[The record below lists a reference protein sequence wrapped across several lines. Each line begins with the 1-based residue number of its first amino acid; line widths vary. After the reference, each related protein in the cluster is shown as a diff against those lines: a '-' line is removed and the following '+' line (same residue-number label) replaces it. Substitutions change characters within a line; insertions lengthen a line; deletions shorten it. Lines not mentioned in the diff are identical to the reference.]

1 MAIRMRRTAIA
12 SSTAL
17 LLCLGVVGTANA
29 DQGVSASPTS
39 GADQAAGSDSNAE
52 DDTVVGTA
60 PPQEPEEQITE
71 VPDAGVDD
79 EPTYTGKPTPGDTP
93 NRPDCGQASFVY
105 KPKTQNGKYHKGVG
119 PTNAN
124 YNGTSRTARSTFT
137 SEVTGEVG
145 VAVQGEL
152 ETSVNVMLANIRA
165 KWQVTVTTKLTA
177 KLGNS
182 IAVDTPPRK
191 TTHAKYGVY
200 RLKHTGVSYVI
211 HTNCTTS
218 PEKKVVSYSPYR
230 VGWYLWES

>member
-1 MAIRMRRTAIA
+1 MGIRMRRTAIA

-29 DQGVSASPTS
+29 DQGASPTS
-39 GADQAAGSDSNAE
+39 GADQAAGADSNAE

-79 EPTYTGKPTPGDTP
+79 VPTYTGKPTPGDMP
-93 NRPDCGQASFVY
+93 NRPDCGQPSFVY

-124 YNGTSRTARSTFT
+124 YNGTSRTAKSTFT
-137 SEVTGEVG
+137 SETTGEV
-145 VAVQGEL
+145 
-152 ETSVNVMLANIRA
+152 
-165 KWQVTVTTKLTA
+165 
-177 KLGNS
+177 
-182 IAVDTPPRK
+182 
-191 TTHAKYGVY
+191 
-200 RLKHTGVSYVI
+200 GVSYVI
-211 HTNCTTS
+211 HSNCTTS